1 MSEMRSV
8 GGKVVVIPGRRVRNV
23 MTPSSA
29 PLGEPRGEGQWCLP
43 GLLCW
48 MLEGPVPNVGL
59 GRLELMQDL
68 GLEQHR
74 ER

>member
-1 MSEMRSV
+1 M
-8 GGKVVVIPGRRVRNV
+8 VI
-23 MTPSSA
+23 PSSA
-29 PLGEPRGEGQWCLP
+29 LLREAREEGHGCLP
-43 GLLCW
+43 GLVCQV
-48 MLEGPVPNVGL
+48 LEGPVPNVGS